1 MFLALPDMELILRN
15 IHRSEGRCSPNS
27 LFTSFTVWDF
37 PYAPLLRAFKKTMN
51 APFPEEGYTGKFTF
65 ASTAVVAPIDDK
77 FFCRNLSTEREVILQ
92 TITGNLL
99 EVLHRSRIRML
110 ASLKFDKMYLFN
122 GKLRF

>member
-1 MFLALPDMELILRN
+1 MFLALPDLELILRN

-51 APFPEEGYTGKFTF
+51 APFPEEGYTGKCTF

-77 FFCRNLSTEREVILQ
+77 FFLQKFIYRTGSYSTDY
-92 TITGNLL
+92 
-99 EVLHRSRIRML
+99 HRKSSRSF
-110 ASLKFDKMYLFN
+110 APKPD
-122 GKLRF
+122 